1 MIAVGIGPAIAL
13 PDRTWTGPGRSS
25 KTSPHARRL
34 TVHRDHR
41 NDRWAIAMRS
51 PMQLDRTGL
60 SSRPA
65 ELSSDAMDVR
75 RQTDRELGEE

>member
-1 MIAVGIGPAIAL
+1 MISVGIGPAIAL

-41 NDRWAIAMRS
+41 TDHWAIAM
-51 PMQLDRTGL
+51 
-60 SSRPA
+60 
-65 ELSSDAMDVR
+65 
-75 RQTDRELGEE
+75 